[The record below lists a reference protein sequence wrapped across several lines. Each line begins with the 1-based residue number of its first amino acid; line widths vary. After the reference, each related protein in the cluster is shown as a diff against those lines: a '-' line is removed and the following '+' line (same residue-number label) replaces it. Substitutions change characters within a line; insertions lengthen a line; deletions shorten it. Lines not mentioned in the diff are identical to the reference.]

1 MEICELIWC
10 SILKQ
15 SLKQAIVWD
24 NKMQTDIKQ

>member
-10 SILKQ
+10 STLKQ
-15 SLKQAIVWD
+15 SLKQTIVWD